1 MKWNFRYINIYIYIC
16 SQAIIKSY
24 LELSSFLFIH
34 ASTSIIECILTSL
47 KIIKIKFHN
56 KILASIFI
64 FGYSMFYCYFFF
76 LPYCRESLIIF
87 FKRFLFAIIAPA
99 CFSVCSLRWRG
110 GCRSILTSDSSTYPQ
125 SHKNRF
131 LHGPQ

>member
-1 MKWNFRYINIYIYIC
+1 MVFRYMCPRLSVC
-16 SQAIIKSY
+16 SQAIIKSD

-34 ASTSIIECILTSL
+34 ASTSIIECIN
-47 KIIKIKFHN
+47 IAQNYQIKFQD

-76 LPYCRESLIIF
+76 LPYCRESLIII
-87 FKRFLFAIIAPA
+87 FKRFLFAIITLA

-110 GCRSILTSDSSTYPQ
+110 GCRSILTSDSSTYPHT
-125 SHKNRF
+125 HKNRF

>member
-1 MKWNFRYINIYIYIC
+1 MVFRYMCPRLSVC
-16 SQAIIKSY
+16 SQAIIKSD

-34 ASTSIIECILTSL
+34 ASTVHQLLNVLTSL

-110 GCRSILTSDSSTYPQ
+110 GCRSILTSDSSTYPHT
-125 SHKNRF
+125 HKNRF

>member
-1 MKWNFRYINIYIYIC
+1 MVFRYMCPRLSVC
-16 SQAIIKSY
+16 SQAIIKSD

-34 ASTSIIECILTSL
+34 ASTSIIECIN
-47 KIIKIKFHN
+47 IAQNYQIKFQD

-110 GCRSILTSDSSTYPQ
+110 GCRSILTSDSSTYPHT
-125 SHKNRF
+125 HKNRF

>member
-1 MKWNFRYINIYIYIC
+1 MVFRYMCPRLSVC
-16 SQAIIKSY
+16 SQAIIKSD

-34 ASTSIIECILTSL
+34 ASTSIIKCIN
-47 KIIKIKFHN
+47 IAQNYQIKFHN

-64 FGYSMFYCYFFF
+64 FGYSMFYCYFF

-110 GCRSILTSDSSTYPQ
+110 GCRSILTSDSSTYPHT
-125 SHKNRF
+125 HKNRF